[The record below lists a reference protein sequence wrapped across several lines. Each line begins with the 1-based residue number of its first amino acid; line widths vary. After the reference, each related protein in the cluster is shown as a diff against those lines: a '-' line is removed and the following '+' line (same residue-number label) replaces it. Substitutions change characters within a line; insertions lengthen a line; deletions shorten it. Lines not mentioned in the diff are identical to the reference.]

1 MKIIKMLCKILMVPF
16 VLLLILF
23 TAMIKF
29 LFSVG
34 SFLLTAASVVLVVLG
49 IALFLRLPHWAELC
63 FCSFAFLLSPFG
75 LQAVADFLIEV
86 LDGGKKRSVQISG
99 RLNTSG
105 QPDPK

>member
-1 MKIIKMLCKILMVPF
+1 MIKEVSLMKILKMLCKVLMVPV

-23 TAMIKF
+23 TAMMKF

-49 IALFLRLPHWAELC
+49 ISLFFTPTPLGGVVFLFL
-63 FCSFAFLLSPFG
+63 AFLLSPFG

-86 LDGGKKRSVQISG
+86 LDGGKNALYRFLAG
-99 RLNTSG
+99 
-105 QPDPK
+105 